1 MSRRLPV
8 YLLIDSSGS
17 MIGEPIHSVNV
28 GISAMLSSLRQDPYA
43 LESVFLSLITFDSN
57 VKELTPL
64 TSLEQVQIDDIQLPR
79 SGATHL
85 GEALAFVADKVR
97 SNVIKSTGD
106 IKGDFRPMLF
116 IMTDGSPSDLMAFR
130 ESLPKIRESQFSE
143 IVACAAGPKAN
154 KDYLL
159 QITKNVVVLE
169 NMDSSS
175 FTQFFKWVSDL
186 ITANMSGMMEAPV
199 SDGTETGVVNDL
211 PTPPPAVKFV
221 FKEII

>member
-1 MSRRLPV
+1 MRRWPV

-17 MIGEPIHSVNV
+17 MKGEPIHSVNV
-28 GISAMLSSLRQDPYA
+28 GISVMLSSLQEDPHA
-43 LESVFLSLITFDSN
+43 LEEVYLSLITFDSN

-64 TSLEQVQIDDIQLPR
+64 TSLEHQIDDIQLPR

-116 IMTDGSPSDLMAFR
+116 IITDGSPSDLMAFR

-154 KDYLL
+154 TDYLL
-159 QITKNVVVLE
+159 QVTKNVVVLE

-175 FTQFFKWVSDL
+175 FTQFFKWVSDSIL
-186 ITANMSGMMEAPV
+186 ANISGMIEAPV

>member
-28 GISAMLSSLRQDPYA
+28 GISAMLSSLRDEPHA
-43 LESVFLSLITFDSN
+43 LESVYLSLITFDSN

-64 TSLEQVQIDDIQLPR
+64 TSLEHQIDDIQLPR

-154 KDYLL
+154 TDYLF
-159 QITKNVVVLE
+159 QVTKNVVVLE

>member
-1 MSRRLPV
+1 MRRWPV

-17 MIGEPIHSVNV
+17 MKGEPIHSVNV
-28 GISAMLSSLRQDPYA
+28 GISAMLSSLRDEPHA
-43 LESVFLSLITFDSN
+43 LESVYLSLITFDSN

-64 TSLEQVQIDDIQLPR
+64 TSLEHQIDDIQLPR

>member
-1 MSRRLPV
+1 MRRWPV

-17 MIGEPIHSVNV
+17 MKGEPIHSVNV
-28 GISAMLSSLRQDPYA
+28 GISVMLSSLRDEPYA
-43 LESVFLSLITFDSN
+43 LEEVYLSLITFDSN

-64 TSLEQVQIDDIQLPR
+64 TSLEHQIDDIQLPR

-116 IMTDGSPSDLMAFR
+116 IITDGSPSDLMAFR

-154 KDYLL
+154 TDYLL
-159 QITKNVVVLE
+159 QVTKNVVVLE

-175 FTQFFKWVSDL
+175 FTQFFKWVSDSIL
-186 ITANMSGMMEAPV
+186 ANISGMIEAPV

>member
-1 MSRRLPV
+1 MRRWPV

-17 MIGEPIHSVNV
+17 MKGEPIHPVNV
-28 GISAMLSSLRQDPYA
+28 GISAMLSSLRDEPHA
-43 LESVFLSLITFDSN
+43 LESVYLSLITFDSN

-64 TSLEQVQIDDIQLPR
+64 TSLEHQIDDIQLPR

-154 KDYLL
+154 TDYLF
-159 QITKNVVVLE
+159 QVTKNVVVLE

>member
-1 MSRRLPV
+1 MRRWPV

-17 MIGEPIHSVNV
+17 MKGEPIHSVNV
-28 GISAMLSSLRQDPYA
+28 GISVMLSSLRDEPYA
-43 LESVFLSLITFDSN
+43 LEEVYLSLITFDSN

-64 TSLEQVQIDDIQLPR
+64 TSLEHQIDDIQLPR